1 MFKRLALLTLVLGC
15 MLEAAMLPAVARQA
29 SLPAIDSLV
38 VIGLT
43 NEVKDASWRDARVG
57 MGLRN
62 VLAELFF
69 DTGRF
74 VLLEDQPEI
83 QQRLGALAE
92 AAWALEAK
100 KYDFRSEVDSV
111 RTLASGYVAYG
122 RVFYFG
128 RPRSKVSFGPI
139 HAHSR
144 TVLIRV
150 EVTLEEVKTGERI
163 RERGEGKAKTVAK
176 TAIFSFR
183 EQAVELDKTNVGT
196 ATRRALREAVEKV
209 METFAQQH
217 G

>member
-1 MFKRLALLTLVLGC
+1 MLKRLALLTLVLGC

-29 SLPAIDSLV
+29 SPPAIDSLV

-139 HAHSR
+139 HAHSQ

-196 ATRRALREAVEKV
+196 ATRRALHEAVEKV

>member
-1 MFKRLALLTLVLGC
+1 MLKRLALLTLVLGC

-29 SLPAIDSLV
+29 SPPAIDSLV

-196 ATRRALREAVEKV
+196 ATRRALREAVKKV

>member
-1 MFKRLALLTLVLGC
+1 MLKRLALLTLVLGC

-29 SLPAIDSLV
+29 SPPAIDSLV

>member
-15 MLEAAMLPAVARQA
+15 MLEAAMLPAAARQA
-29 SLPAIDSLV
+29 PPPAADSLV

-43 NEVKDASWRDARVG
+43 NEVKDPSWHDARVG

-83 QQRLGALAE
+83 QQRLDALAE

-128 RPRSKVSFGPI
+128 RPRSKVSLGPL

-163 RERGEGKAKTVAK
+163 RARGEGKAKTVAK

-183 EQAVELDKTNVGT
+183 EEAVELDKTNVGT

-209 METFAQQH
+209 MEAFARQH

>member
-1 MFKRLALLTLVLGC
+1 MFKHLALLTLVLGC

-29 SLPAIDSLV
+29 SPPAIDSLV

-43 NEVKDASWRDARVG
+43 NAVKDASWRDARVG

-139 HAHSR
+139 HSHSR
-144 TVLIRV
+144 TGLIRV
-150 EVTLEEVKTGERI
+150 DGTLEEVKTCERI

-183 EQAVELDKTNVGT
+183 EEAVELDKTNVGT